1 MGGAAGPDRLDA
13 VVVGAGPAGSATAY
27 HLARRGRRV
36 LLVDRRDFPRDK
48 SCGDGL
54 TRRAVRLLGEMGVL
68 EELTGAARVGGV
80 RIRMRGRGS
89 RDFWYDGDGPLAYGM
104 VVPRLELDAKLCHRA
119 VRAGATLWSDA
130 RATYLLGE
138 PGAVRGVEIEREGR
152 RMAVRAPV
160 VVAADGAASG
170 LGRQAGLRS
179 GERDRTGFAARGYF
193 ADVIGADPLLEIH
206 LPLFD
211 ITERHLLPS
220 YGWVFPVGGGVVNV
234 GVGLFDPAHRDSVRG
249 LYDRFMSE
257 LIRDDPRFHRARP
270 VGRMSAAPLRLD
282 FDPDRCGVPGLLLV
296 GDAAGLASP
305 FTGEGIS
312 LALESGVLAAARIDE
327 ALHESADEPIDPA
340 PYARALA
347 ARHAGHFEAGRETAR
362 RYLLTWRVLEST
374 FDDDRPI
381 FDLCRRLVLFPDG
394 ARVQRLLGPLPAM
407 DPALGR
413 ALRRDLNTVADLL
426 TACVRDEWPMFVGL
440 AAPDEE
446 LASVALRPAVLL
458 LLAGYVGQRRH
469 PLRHALAAAVDLGM
483 FAGLAM
489 DGAGA
494 ANAPPGAGAAR
505 VRPGA
510 GAGAGLPGVRVPTP
524 RSGPVS
530 AAGAGRWSTPARPV
544 PWGDRFAI
552 LTADY
557 LLARAYELAARGG
570 AAMVAEFAEALT
582 ASCEARAGQWRQDR
596 PGGSVVD
603 HAVSGWGDPAGR
615 TDWSARAEAL
625 AGRAA
630 ISFELPCRLGARLG
644 GVGASVVNALAS
656 YGRNLGVSRA
666 LAGELRSATG
676 DADVARSTEIAR
688 VGDEYACRAREA
700 LARVPEGPA
709 RDLLHRLAE
718 PPVTGDAPVAR
729 PAPPSEPVSGLS
741 PEPPPTPSET
751 GGVGHHGQRPEKR

>member
-1 MGGAAGPDRLDA
+1 MARAAGPDRLDA

-193 ADVIGADPLLEIH
+193 ADVTGVDPLLEIH

-211 ITERHLLPS
+211 VTERHLLPS

-249 LYDRFMSE
+249 LYERFLSE
-257 LIRDDPRFHRARP
+257 LTRDDPRFHRARP
-270 VGRMSAAPLRLD
+270 VGRMSGAPLRLD
-282 FDPDRCGVPGLLLV
+282 FDPERCGVPGLLLV

-327 ALHESADEPIDPA
+327 ALHESADGPIDPA

-347 ARHAGHFEAGRETAR
+347 DRHAGHFEAGRETAR
-362 RYLLTWRVLEST
+362 RYLLAWRVLEST

-394 ARVQRLLGPLPAM
+394 ARAQRLLGPLPAL

-413 ALRRDLNTVADLL
+413 VLRRDLNAVADLL
-426 TACVRDEWPMFVGL
+426 TGCVRDDWPMFVGL

-446 LASVALRPAVLL
+446 LAAVALRPSVLL
-458 LLAGYVGQRRH
+458 LLAGYVGRRRH
-469 PLRHALAAAVDLGM
+469 PLSHALAAAVDLGM

-489 DGAGA
+489 DGAGSA
-494 ANAPPGAGAAR
+494 GAPPGAGRAG
-505 VRPGA
+505 VRSGVGA
-510 GAGAGLPGVRVPTP
+510 AGLPGARVPVP
-524 RSGPVS
+524 RSGPIS
-530 AAGAGRWSTPARPV
+530 AVGAGGWSPNPRPV
-544 PWGDRFAI
+544 PWGSRFAI
-552 LTADY
+552 LAADY
-557 LLARAYELAARGG
+557 LLARAYELAAQGG

-596 PGGSVVD
+596 QGGLVVD

-615 TDWSARAEAL
+615 TDWSARGEAL
-625 AGRAA
+625 AGRMA

-644 GVGASVVNALAS
+644 GASGSVVNALAS

-666 LAGELRSATG
+666 LAGELGSAIGDG
-676 DADVARSTEIAR
+676 DAGRSTEITR
-688 VGDEYACRAREA
+688 VRDEYARRAREA
-700 LARVPEGPA
+700 LARVPDGPA

-718 PPVTGDAPVAR
+718 PPVTGAAPAR
-729 PAPPSEPVSGLS
+729 PGPPSESSSGSPSGLS
-741 PEPPPTPSET
+741 GPS
-751 GGVGHHGQRPEKR
+751 GVGHHGQRPEER